1 MVFILLDLSSLYET
15 LINDLQNNLAFPLN
29 NPMNQSFY
37 FIIIIKVSEVFFHSK
52 WIWLLISVCYS
63 TFPFF
68 TKKSHLTLVWKSAV
82 EVTSIKKLILE
93 IKHKCPLLRMGGKN
107 LITERVENLFR
118 EPIGSLN
125 ERKLFNSISSHFR
138 SRSKKS
144 ANFLSNNWY
153 YYFG

>member
-52 WIWLLISVCYS
+52 WIWLLILE
-63 TFPFF
+63 FF
-68 TKKSHLTLVWKSAV
+68 SSFHQNTASFFSSYFSMEECCRGCLY
-82 EVTSIKKLILE
+82 KKLILE
-93 IKHKCPLLRMGGKN
+93 IKHKCPLLRVVKTWVTKRGSKF
-107 LITERVENLFR
+107 IQR
-118 EPIGSLN
+118 EPIGSL
-125 ERKLFNSISSHFR
+125 ERKKMLRVYFIVFSCEKN
-138 SRSKKS
+138 S

-153 YYFG
+153 YYFC